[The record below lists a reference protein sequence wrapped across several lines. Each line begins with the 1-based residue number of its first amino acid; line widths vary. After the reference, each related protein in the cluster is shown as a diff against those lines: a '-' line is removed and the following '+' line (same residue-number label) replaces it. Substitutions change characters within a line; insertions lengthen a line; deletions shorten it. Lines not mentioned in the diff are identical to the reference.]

1 MAWGSSSRRL
11 SAWISRA
18 CLSTGARSTCT
29 GGSRRRHF
37 ALAATSAAATA
48 APVAAAAAAAG
59 GGGIG
64 PEVWCEGRECSSSAA
79 APEPVPAAG
88 SSGSDG
94 AGVVAACAAAAAVV
108 AAAAAAAVAAA
119 PGSARPEVRCEGRA
133 CSATATAPGSAAAGS
148 EGGGSA
154 GGAPRLVGAELYE
167 AFRGYQKFARGTPGP
182 RVCSFDEVLR
192 RRGLSRPGG
201 EEADAQASAKDL
213 ADKLACLKAAFDLLD
228 FADFATAMLR
238 ALEEAEGARPEDVR
252 EAMGEKAARLY
263 EHFVFTARGCGGVPA
278 AWASACRN
286 ALAPCFAFPLLGGS
300 EAAALAAQL
309 RSLGAS
315 RVVDPMA
322 GTGLHARLLH
332 AAGLEVRASDVR
344 PSEGI
349 AGGAGWWPVD
359 VRSAEEALVASPAG
373 ASSHAVADG
382 DAGAGCADGVA
393 AGGDTSAAAAATALL
408 LSWPPSS
415 SPAGLVA
422 LRRFGGGLVV
432 LIGDRGRWT
441 GCQGLHGELAQHWEE
456 VWRLDI
462 LRWPRMEDDVR
473 VFRRRR

>member
-18 CLSTGARSTCT
+18 CLSTGARSACT
-29 GGSRRRHF
+29 GGSCRRHF
-37 ALAATSAAATA
+37 ALAAASAAAIA
-48 APVAAAAAAAG
+48 APVAAAAAAA

-64 PEVWCEGRECSSSAA
+64 PEVWCEGRECSSSATA
-79 APEPVPAAG
+79 LVPGVAAAG

-94 AGVVAACAAAAAVV
+94 TAVVFFRAAAAAV

-119 PGSARPEVRCEGRA
+119 PGGGRPLMRCEGPA
-133 CSATATAPGSAAAGS
+133 CSATDTAPGSAAAGS

-154 GGAPRLVGAELYE
+154 GTVPKLVGAELDE

-182 RVCSFDEVLR
+182 RVYSFDEALR
-192 RRGLSRPGG
+192 RRGLSRPNG

-213 ADKLACLKAAFDLLD
+213 ADELACLKAAFDLLD

-263 EHFVFTARGCGGVPA
+263 EHFVFIARGCGGVPA

-309 RSLGAS
+309 RSLGAL

-332 AAGLEVRASDVR
+332 TAGLEVRASDVR

-359 VRSAEEALVASPAG
+359 VRRTEEALVASPAG
-373 ASSHAVADG
+373 ASAHAVADG
-382 DAGAGCADGVA
+382 DAGADCADGVA
-393 AGGDTSAAAAATALL
+393 SGGDSSAAAAATALL

-415 SPAGLVA
+415 SPAALLA

-441 GCQGLHGELAQHWEE
+441 GCQGLHEELAQHWEE